1 MSRPRALM
9 IASAIPATTGNGF
22 AMRLG
27 IFLEALARVAEVD
40 LVVLPV
46 GGSAS
51 ASYELPARLGVF
63 TGVLPLDDRFDTQFA
78 MLMRIADPAERLA
91 AFRTFGRPSYS
102 ACVTGSVVADL
113 RAIGRQRSY
122 DLVHVGRI
130 YMAEAGL
137 AAGATGARLSLDL
150 DEDDYVSQQS
160 IAELRFATAGEAA
173 AGWFRLEADAMDRM
187 VRTFGD
193 KFDRLW
199 IASPEDRDTLAARH
213 PDLDPIVINN
223 AVDFPD
229 NTERRD
235 DGATLLFVGSFGYP
249 PNAEGI
255 LWFADEIWPRL
266 KARAKGRLRRPLST
280 IVIGANRRAAFA
292 ALPAQGRSP
301 DSSAAAKSSFSPDKS
316 RICGPIT
323 PAPPLPSHRCG
334 QGAAHGSSSSRRRPK
349 ACPSSPPATP
359 PVVCQPSRRGRGS
372 PMMRTHS
379 PTPAP
384 RRSRTA
390 RRASAVSLGA
400 GPWWPRASTA
410 PKWCK
415 GLRRASRR
423 WSADQTGR
431 SRPSNP
437 CGCHI

>member
-1 MSRPRALM
+1 M
-9 IASAIPATTGNGF
+9 IASAIPAMTGNGF

-91 AFRTFGRPSYS
+91 AFRTYGRPSYS
-102 ACVTGSVVADL
+102 ACVTGSVVAYL

-137 AAGATGARLSLDL
+137 AAAATGARLSLDL

-280 IVIGANRRAAFA
+280 IVIGANPPRRLRRLAGSGALARLLGRGEELVLTGQVPDLRPYYARASLAIAPLRAGRGTRLKLIEAAAEGVPVVATSNAAGGLPTEPPWAWIADDADAFA
-292 ALPAQGRSP
+292 DAC
-301 DSSAAAKSSFSPDKS
+301 AAALKDGEESK
-316 RICGPIT
+316 
-323 PAPPLPSHRCG
+323 
-334 QGAAHGSSSSRRRPK
+334 RRV
-349 ACPSSPPATP
+349 A
-359 PVVCQPSRRGRGS
+359 RGRAMVAASFDRAKVVQGLAARFS
-372 PMMRTHS
+372 ALVGGPDRAQ
-379 PTPAP
+379 PA
-384 RRSRTA
+384 
-390 RRASAVSLGA
+390 
-400 GPWWPRASTA
+400 
-410 PKWCK
+410 K
-415 GLRRASRR
+415 
-423 WSADQTGR
+423 
-431 SRPSNP
+431 
-437 CGCHI
+437 